1 MFSCHYNFLSTLK
14 TPSNIIFMHSYDM
27 SQIEIL
33 EDSGSGIKV
42 EDLQILCGV
51 CDKRSAI
58 LRWDEN
64 YSGFRGRCSLCEY
77 DWAES

>member
-1 MFSCHYNFLSTLK
+1 
-14 TPSNIIFMHSYDM
+14 M
-27 SQIEIL
+27 SQIVLQEHSDLEI
-33 EDSGSGIKV
+33 DV
-42 EDLQILCGV
+42 EGLQLFCGV

-64 YSGFRGRCSLCEY
+64 YAGYRGRCDICEN